1 MSIITRDTTLGVV
14 EVWRAR
20 VDRPASDVRELAM
33 LLDQDERS
41 RAERFVRAEDR
52 TRFIVSHGVLR
63 KLLAERLGSAAAAI
77 RFEVLRYGKPFV
89 PDSDWQFSLSHSGDF
104 MLCAFARNLQV
115 GADIEQMR
123 LMPDY
128 EAIAERYFANEERRQ
143 LRELPDGRRQEGFF
157 RIWTLK
163 EAYLKATGEGLNFPL
178 SDFDVSLSPVGLL
191 RAAGRPDEEKKWGM
205 AAFSPHPGYQ
215 GAIAVE
221 GGQCQLTHHS
231 WDF

>member
-1 MSIITRDTTLGVV
+1 M
-14 EVWRAR
+14 
-20 VDRPASDVRELAM
+20 SDVRELAA

-63 KLLAERLGSAAAAI
+63 KLLAERLGSAAAEI
-77 RFEVLRYGKPFV
+77 RFEALRYGKPFV
-89 PDSDWQFSLSHSGDF
+89 PHSAWQFSLSHSGDF
-104 MLCAFARNLQV
+104 MLCAFARNLQLGV
-115 GADIEQMR
+115 DIEQMR
-123 LMPDY
+123 SMPDY
-128 EAIAERYFANEERRQ
+128 DSIAERYFADDERRQ

-178 SDFDVSLSPVGLL
+178 SDFDVNLNPVGLL

-215 GAIAVE
+215 AAIAVE
-221 GGQCQLTHHS
+221 GHQWTLSRHS
-231 WDF
+231 WDV